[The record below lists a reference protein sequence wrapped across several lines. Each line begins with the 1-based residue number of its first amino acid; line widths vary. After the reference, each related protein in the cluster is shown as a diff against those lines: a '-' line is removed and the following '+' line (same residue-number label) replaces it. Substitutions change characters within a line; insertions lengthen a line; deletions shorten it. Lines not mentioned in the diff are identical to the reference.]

1 MLNFTRRLLLHSSHL
16 SFLDPES
23 KYRGKTTRNNNLR
36 RNRRLKHSET
46 PSFLRVK
53 VSITGRR
60 GRNDGSHP
68 TDRIK
73 AAMDT
78 ASPSITIFEKHSQ
91 ILAACYPSYSD
102 QTRLTR
108 RIERDFAE
116 IRCRKIGGKKFSSA
130 CGSFLRT
137 DRASGLGARVCL
149 ACQKFQRL
157 GERRLWS
164 CRAILKFDK
173 FAHTRH
179 AAELWK
185 KRFANFLE
193 AAGFANTI
201 GHSPVYRWSR
211 FLGSSCRLWETRKR
225 NGGIL
230 PPYKIYI
237 FPLWQ
242 SLFVVSTLRLQRT
255 IHSSL

>member
-1 MLNFTRRLLLHSSHL
+1 M
-16 SFLDPES
+16 
-23 KYRGKTTRNNNLR
+23 G
-36 RNRRLKHSET
+36 
-46 PSFLRVK
+46 
-53 VSITGRR
+53 SITGRQR
-60 GRNDGSHP
+60 RNDGSHP

-78 ASPSITIFEKHSQ
+78 ASPSIAIFEKHSQ
-91 ILAACYPSYSD
+91 LLAACYPSYSD

-130 CGSFLRT
+130 CGSFPRT
-137 DRASGLGARVCL
+137 DRAIGLGAHVCL

-242 SLFVVSTLRLQRT
+242 SLFVVSTLRSQRAIHNRPYKILLLASQNLPNSKSVQAKSTNLPSNTPSVPFKKLQPT
-255 IHSSL
+255 YNLV